1 MKKFIVAFLGLFM
14 MLGASILYA
23 CGPTKI
29 ELNLSTQSVSL
40 QLNGEEVD
48 RSTAITVDITG
59 TDDQSVS
66 LDFVYDDDIASAT
79 LSQNSEGQN
88 VITITALN
96 EGNTELVVMTKQGSV
111 KKTVSIEVY
120 NEVTSMAEKTEEIE
134 VGGKSSR
141 YLVKNGTFQ
150 MLEQDKLLSFTPS
163 TSTRKNV
170 NWTFEANG
178 TTEYDGAIIS
188 GNQIFVPDTFAG
200 DEIVLRAT
208 SANNSD
214 VFTNVTLPCIEQINV
229 SNIRIGASIYE
240 TSGFDFTTTTEGTAL
255 GEVSVEITPNISQY
269 LGSETDRP
277 FENAAYIMVET
288 TLAEGFEL
296 ISMVTDVY
304 GNQTDLLEVV
314 SDSKTSNGYIYRVFA
329 KSNTSVNQ
337 NFYVSFKVG
346 YSDYDYSID
355 ISSAFADI
363 GEEYS
368 RITVEAAEKIEKV
381 SVYRNGADATLNNQT
396 LYSQYSNYLNSG
408 YGQLFKVSLTPD
420 TVLWAEDNQPAS
432 GNYIITVQAF
442 DESEVIPVQ
451 AFYRSNG
458 VYMPISFTLQDE
470 QWISEEISSTSSK
483 TFEHS
488 LYLKAN
494 PEYFEANNL
503 TSKEGITLTFSSVDN
518 SRATKA
524 VINAKIVQTSN
535 EISISGSD
543 ETGETVSEIILNSTT
558 AVSTPFYF
566 ILHGQTTVDG
576 LSISS
581 NSQYVDISEPKFVS
595 LSNDGENVRF
605 VVDVTLKENYVGLT
619 NNSSSFTIVHE
630 NGMQSQPITLNIY
643 FPLTD
648 ASVTANNTSA
658 SIVLNDNRNYIVENG
673 AVNLNGSLS
682 AGILMLKNGTT
693 TPLMHSFNK
702 SSNGNMAEAS
712 VSVGFYD
719 YVEGEISLE
728 EYLSLFANNGD
739 LEENLNTII
748 ERAEEQNTAS
758 AIVAFDSFANDAIRT
773 KKAGYTY
780 IVFTYEGIGIGGGDA
795 TFKRI
800 VLVHSYSAVESF
812 AITPSSDRNFSLYAS
827 DSVGETGGE
836 IKKTIR
842 VSYSSSDITYRD
854 SDNFEFRTVFGK
866 ETYTGRFDPYTH
878 QVVWNGYE
886 ANKSPVDAYY
896 QILNVNP
903 QATYIE
909 FTIYALSTNG
919 VQNSPQILYL
929 DYHLTSED
937 ASLNLAGLI
946 GSTSPYQ
953 AVLSF
958 TLINADRVEEVII
971 DGIDDEGIYFEI
983 DSLTSTSQYVI
994 VQTSPDSARNTGVSY
1009 IVVNENGDQTTS
1021 IVDVMPIASVSTRLK
1036 IDLSKTIT
1044 EGTSGTLYVFPTD
1057 AVNNGIINYQFT
1069 DKAGQVQSGKIML
1082 SDLGRTRS
1090 DGLTY
1095 FEYLTQN
1102 AFFTNNQGEQIS
1114 FANIFKEVSIQVAD
1128 GKSFEHA
1135 YRVYDE
1141 SGFDKGAS
1149 SSTYFYSV
1157 MNDITL
1163 KSTTTGSLFED
1174 FTGGVEGYNGNSDI
1188 TITLTGY
1195 NFAGTLS
1202 RSGSE
1207 GGQIRNISFNGQ
1219 VTGSGFVVNTNSGT
1233 ITNVTIDT
1241 EGIYSSVLTGDSG
1254 LVGGIVGTNKGDG
1267 TIENVSVL
1275 GLTIS
1280 APEATV
1286 GGVAG
1291 ENRGKISI
1299 ARVEFYNLAQQP
1311 TESDTETPN
1320 DLQTQYNSFSGAT
1333 VGGVVGKQ
1341 TGSSISQVYVYDY
1354 NLSSHSSLSR
1364 LKGSSVVGALVGSY
1378 EATTGLT
1385 ITESFALVD
1394 NINSLEKLVG
1404 RSNVN
1409 VQTTFTRSYIAYYN
1423 ESDTYTVV
1431 YSNATDGN
1439 NGDFSSNGERVI
1451 TSADPNFNSNINN
1464 GNAYLRYFYQDE
1476 KVTNVNGQFN
1486 TVLNGDLYS
1495 AISIEDKDTKE
1506 KSIIFFRNNVNVGS
1520 SSLTSSQA
1528 QDYREL
1534 NTISISSLLANYSDN
1549 MIVSSNSS
1557 SLVVSGSEIFIQ
1569 SIGSGSL
1576 SIYSKQDV
1584 SINTTMEYVV
1594 DKALSRMVVTSESAT
1609 GKVEEF
1615 THEQE
1620 TTVNLQKSKS
1630 KLFVASFAT
1639 TSVYL
1644 GSGADEFALDMLS
1657 SFDITTASD
1666 PTSKVTFTKISNTT
1680 FNALSNG
1687 DEALTASIYP
1697 VLSSGAEAYQSAVT
1711 EETKV
1716 NITIKPVDGAIA
1728 IGYDGDEISMSP
1740 STIANVNV
1748 SMQTTDKDDTIAP
1761 QIVLVANGVETALSM
1776 KSDPTNTFTF
1786 SKQDGT
1792 AVFTVTRTDNSES
1805 QSDPTT
1811 IYTKEFAFRFE
1822 VAEDY
1827 KRKLSLNEVYKVS
1840 FVSDSQFTSESL
1852 TINLARQGIS
1862 KADVTNYK
1870 VDIASYNYNSGINS
1884 GITTYTTL
1892 STSTGVMAPGSSSIM
1907 HASVNPEYAYYD
1919 YMEVT
1924 VTGSSIASPVVFIP
1938 VEKTRDNL
1946 KYQTTDDVTF
1956 ESLPNKNGFRFTPKL
1971 FYSAGEYGGDDPKY
1985 NLHFHA
1991 TFSRAIPEDCT
2002 LTITLTYY
2010 VYNSET
2016 GESEVVDHVNSFI
2029 FVSYLAEPTIT
2040 IDGDTST
2047 LLAKGGSAEVEIAVN
2062 LDQEV
2067 EAINISGA
2075 RRGIEYDFLGEEPD
2089 QTNNRR
2095 IYRYNLSA
2103 TILAE
2108 SMNDD
2113 NRIYVNATVVRR
2125 INNNVER
2132 KTTTATVTLVDFKI
2146 NPDATYV
2153 EGAENGTLKVYAN
2166 INQTISLNYVFDPED
2181 PYYDNSNQAAI
2192 DAYNDIISKR
2202 NTFEKNHTYPALN
2215 VNGSLEEG
2223 YTSDYLINVQ
2233 ETEGSD
2239 QNPTYK
2245 AIPLI
2250 DRMYYVV
2257 GNQLV
2262 PVMGADSEN
2271 SLFEISVDSRGKINI
2286 RAKTLTEAT
2295 QQMMIR
2301 TYVVTNGESRIIE
2314 KYFNIQVSPWT
2325 SEDLPTM
2332 INTAQEF
2339 LSLAQSEGSG
2349 MYDYILMND
2358 IVLENYVPFNTDFIA
2373 SLDGNGFTI
2382 HIKSFDTTLSSSI
2395 LNLALFD
2402 TVNANTTLKNVRV
2415 NLYNGGQINVKVG
2428 SGNITDLNVAGFA
2441 ITNNGI
2447 ITNCEVVSFYT
2458 DQYAIGQSGLNETA
2472 TNKIAGEHG
2481 INIKYM
2487 NGSNEV
2493 SMSENSSWD
2502 SQVAGFVIN
2511 NNGNIT
2517 NSRVGGDDIIEL
2529 LEVDP
2534 TYNNQITARVTA
2546 LDNFNIVAQGQTSG
2560 FVLQNQGSISAS
2572 FAKNLAIQNDS
2583 RTARENK
2590 AFATGFVGT
2599 NSGKILTSYV
2609 EGVKQTSSDSDKVYA
2624 RMGSLISTEQAVIA
2638 GFVLTNSGDSSL
2650 IENSYSNI
2658 MISNAD
2664 TQEGVYLA
2672 SGFVYRNEG
2681 KVVNCYSA
2689 SQIEN
2694 QRYLQMS
2701 FSGLDAAGNLLASGE
2716 YENCYYYNTDYRST
2730 DATTGSGTE
2739 SDFNT
2744 NVIML
2749 PTPDREEYYY
2759 GFSIATYGGEDGI
2772 WAMDTNTVG
2781 GEGLKLLEP
2790 DDIAISYRYVNYL
2803 EYNADGSVNTDG
2815 EYQLPYGIIYV
2826 AEGTS
2831 EYEIDARYGT
2841 DENPIIIRNAQE
2853 FIDIT
2858 GASESTPIQEQ
2869 FKDTIHG
2876 TYRLVSDIDMSAFS
2890 SQVMSLP
2897 STQSAFS
2904 GKFYGNGFTIS
2915 GLSLSYNG
2923 NNLAYGLFKSIEP
2936 YNDGLRTYYPRVV
2949 GLNIQTNSNMLASD
2963 TTFVGTLAGYIKD
2976 AMIVN
2981 VEITYS
2987 NGAMVQGR
2995 NFVGALAGLVSG
3007 DSIVKNI
3014 TITNPNVQ
3022 AVRMTTTIDK
3032 TIFEVNDINNFRN
3045 SVLSSLNNTYMF
3057 TGSDSISSITSP
3069 YSYAGGIVG
3078 YMDIYSIVQTYFTYT
3093 TIPTFNVTAIRALGT
3108 INVTGQVAGGLFGLT
3123 AHQTYIEDA
3132 GVTVAGR
3139 MEDNTS
3145 HILSTKDYAG
3155 GVIGQSFGYLSKIFS
3170 EHEEEVQQD
3179 IEDNIASYYAGNTS
3193 VERGIL
3199 NLFMAEN
3206 QSSTNYYQKAIGGL
3220 IGFVGSGVLQT
3231 SYSKLNVISLS
3242 AENAGG
3248 LVGEIK
3254 LTGAR
3259 SYRYQTSAG
3268 EGFTKFLFHET
3279 FASGDVRA
3287 YKEGS
3292 EGKSGGLI
3300 GCISDSSDRVS
3311 LLSTNAINFFTN
3323 IDYRTGKAYSSA
3335 SFGDKTTVSD
3345 TPGSMAKFVYQLL
3358 GGVNENDE
3366 NIDIPTVLTI
3376 ASAKNVATAEKGKSL
3391 GYVQYY
3397 RFNGEETLIFINLY
3411 KGYTFS
3417 LYADD
3422 DTQPVE
3428 AIDIYTNGS
3437 IGFQATQKVFLNSSV
3452 WDTNNWVHNSDKI
3465 FPEIKYSI
3473 GQLATVYLDDYNKAE
3488 ILQMMT
3494 ENKNLNV
3501 ILRGLKTANG
3511 TEYVDVDI
3519 SALQETYQLSNF
3531 SGRISGLT
3539 GSEYFTD
3546 LTGRTGS
3553 SKERQVR
3560 LIINSSLFG
3569 STSAGFSMDNVHI
3582 QFGGG
3587 EAGDDDS
3594 LAVEG
3599 GIISS
3604 STLDT
3609 VTLKNIT
3616 LFITNPVTVNAVNPP
3631 NIDGAAAGLIAP
3643 SIDGTV
3649 ITDFTFDLTEMTTWN
3664 SATTVM
3670 SVGVTGHTTSKIHAG
3685 WIAGRANQTSNT
3697 TKMLVNNVEIKIK
3710 AGEGNKAFTALGF
3723 SAGSSANAVN
3733 AGLIFGSVAKSD
3745 AENLIRVAEFNT
3757 SFNMPS
3763 DKEITID
3770 ASNLTVSNASNIGGF
3785 IGLVEGLD
3793 KLTLLGENGT
3803 TNDFILKA
3811 PKINSSNKDL
3821 NVGGMIGS
3829 VVGNSGSTKIDTAQ
3843 SGNVESG
3850 AFEMILNV
3858 TITPHTTTKANCY
3871 YGGVAGQS
3879 TRALPISNTTVD
3891 LTVDVTASQNTY
3903 IGGAVGYLESS
3914 LESSE
3919 ETRISNLESTVT
3931 VNLKGKSN
3939 LFIGGAVGQLQRS
3952 NGTTISN
3959 LTSTVT
3965 IQNADSY
3972 TGDTGNAQIG
3982 GVIGLANGES
3992 DANIIQDSA
4001 VQLEIKADTLVATAW
4016 IGGVIAQNKQNF
4028 ELSNIDVKM
4037 SVANTFKANTGSTS
4051 YYDYMLGGVVGYNNG
4066 KAIAM
4071 ENITVK
4077 DAEEGVNGVNIVTD
4091 KKIEVAVGSLV
4102 GYSTGTISNG
4112 TTANL
4117 YSNMSISFQTTCT
4130 DSDQDELGLF
4140 IGGLIGAESV
4150 NKADLSIGLGNS
4162 SIAYLG
4168 TITVDLGD
4176 ARGASVGGIIGYL
4189 QKSEKT
4195 IINNSLFGGK
4205 IIIKEQNGQKVIV
4218 GGTIAHANSDFEI
4231 NNANN
4236 YGDVFIDYSE
4246 KQVGDKLNS
4255 SSRMSS
4261 YIFGGIVGHIN
4272 IAGVT
4277 GVSALG
4283 TIKNS
4288 NSMVTNHNARLAG
4301 TSADTTTS
4309 DQTGAIVGAGTLDE
4323 TNSENNY
4330 YNSAVSLA
4338 YDNQGTDIGYN
4349 VASGNGYKAA
4359 TGSTYVA
4366 ESIIARIKGKIDNDA
4381 NLKGFIGDSYATTGT
4396 KLSPAAKWGDGVGN
4410 GFDFTVNYFTSA
4422 ALSSV
4427 KGKNLTNVAIVGDF
4441 NLEVELTNPIKSIGG
4456 YSSISGVNFEI
4467 EYDGNIQDYA
4477 VGEHIGGIVNVMSGS
4492 SILYGVGVNGSM
4504 SIGCA
4509 TPANGATAKTAT
4521 IGGIVGSMTSGLIAE
4536 SYTSLD
4542 MIYRA
4547 ASGGTISAITNHHNS
4562 NQLAFIEYTYA
4573 TGSVVSYIDAELI
4586 GFANSIV
4593 NTNDNKSN
4601 MMISDCYTITKLDQ
4615 NDYTSTDAPTA
4626 DIYANKGGTVASLI
4640 YGINESNATLSSD
4653 KNETLSNNNT
4663 ATSLTT
4669 STFLT
4674 QNEGG
4679 TGSYA
4684 DEDWSRNVNF
4694 NYGYPTRGFTY
4705 LKQSSWSA
4713 TSVPTDSAS
4722 GDSPKYDDYVKSQ
4735 TYPRN
4740 ANGSS
4745 SNSRTFLVPNI
4756 GVLQYILNHQDN
4768 DENNKWNT
4776 VANMALMYDVD
4787 LSKTEFSDGKFD
4799 NGAETAIKLS
4809 LGSKKLD
4816 GQDHTIIGLRDSLFE
4831 SITGGVV
4838 RNLRLTEAEVNNES
4852 QADAFGLLA
4861 KTMSGGLVS
4870 NMTLEGEV
4878 NITSTAS
4885 TDVGG
4890 LIGQIKA
4897 GEINTITN
4905 LLKVTYSNSLGT
4917 SIGGIVGHIETVDSS
4932 DSDVSILY
4940 CSNYGPITGKSL
4952 ARAVGGIVGSFDQ
4965 VRGGAKTIIN
4975 YCFNGSSVLAGYT
4988 NSDTTY
4994 NSTPY
4999 YAGGIVG
5006 FIPASTNGDI
5016 DISNCYN
5023 AGIIKAG
5030 HKDHANEAEADATQ
5044 AIAYAS
5050 GIVGSAAG
5058 NPVSATEGI
5067 GVYISN
5073 CYNEG
5078 SIEALGVDPTTEYV
5092 VTGMDYDDGVVSG
5105 TNEPKIYLVQTN
5117 AKNVSGYHIADIT
5130 VTNCKSEGDL
5140 ELDGAMLEQ
5149 YSGRKLADTAPTDA
5163 TVYGSGDYL
5172 CMYDKDSANGY
5183 VSVNSDEPG
5192 QQIFGKGLQNVN
5204 NEESVFQ
5211 PVTDYNWRVLI
5222 VANTYGIGKK
5232 HIGEQKPAI
5241 EIALKSMQPND
5252 FKDNNDD
5259 SSTSDFSVLQFNILK
5274 VPTRFVETQKIQ
5286 ADIYIGAWSIITHL
5300 FYTEENNHYMCLSQ
5314 TINRNYYYDFSEQI
5328 SGNNGIITTMESAL
5342 GSTASGEDYE
5352 GLSKSSFG
5360 ANPNSGV
5367 NKNTEVT
5374 IGGDPYILAY
5384 NYSPVFESGTYTYT
5398 WEKEIALSGLGVKD
5412 ESAIDDDCWSYNV
5425 TISETGGNNIK
5436 ATSDNESSSGVR
5448 MSVIPSAGSRTFS
5461 FTYSGESLGD
5471 DPKLSGSISYNKAF
5485 ELDLTDSTSD
5495 FIYHDDTS
5503 FAIDVTGIFNIS
5515 IGGGTSTSTNVSDL
5529 ASLVMPDVELTDANG
5544 NKHDKVICFTAIPSA
5559 SGEGEATREGTNYY
5573 FVLNTE
5579 TANKPIIEYYTNA
5592 RVTGVEGKV
5601 NIKGEN
5607 ETLLSIVENFP
5618 LQLSSIVNYSIGL
5631 ASVDLSEDN
5640 YASFESMADSK
5651 ALERSGQLSFTEE
5664 DENEN
5669 SVIVRDPYRCGS
5681 SLSELKESG
5690 YIADYSDDV
5699 VTDESGNYVL
5709 AIEFNSS
5716 FKRLMIYADALS
5728 GGTYLFAMYN
5738 SGADS
5743 LAAEDIWIDNLV
5755 DDVTVEFKD
5764 NTLTFKSPSSHRH
5777 QIAYLRYATY
5787 LAKFNDDQWTNSLE
5801 NINATTFKFQQSEF
5815 PFADKPSETE
5825 EGITVEYNKTV
5836 DDSDVTFTAENVLKA
5851 NIAYLLD
5858 GVAGTAKATYNVKK
5872 ITNGRDKTIF
5882 YKADGTFKMLVA
5894 GESEEGNWSNVEILE
5909 YYSGTTNRPIK
5920 AGDEVTIEYDHS
5932 ENTVNGTI
5940 TYSYKTASFNV
5951 VQNGDSYSLVYQEG
5965 YSYSGSYSEN
5975 DEDEGTETSTALS
5988 NEEKAT
5994 ISGAMQI
6001 YKDSNNVLYIYSN
6014 NGDIN
6019 LYSIARSTTANDTLT
6034 IDGIAMERS
6043 THTFTLSG
6051 ITLTEPNQAYNLDT
6065 SSGNLSTYFNNV
6077 TDDNEDIF
6085 NLKET
6090 KTLPFDE
6097 ISYSGY
6103 TPPSENVSTIILMN
6117 DIFITEENIVLGFNI
6132 YGNHHALISNQA
6144 GSMFS
6149 ALGKSAGEGEG
6160 EGEGVRLENLDIV
6173 GTTSQ
6178 KIFNALNGTNK
6189 FYNIDFYGTVY
6200 NSIEIT
6206 AEESEADGEADD
6218 GNTGSK
6224 DTIGLYN
6231 ISGTHVDIYTAIY
6244 GKKDVKISVDNMD
6257 ESQTSSTPTVQDEGS
6272 GGESQPA
6279 TDDPNTHVKLK
6290 GVVFAAD
6297 GEDGTS
6303 DTSATAGGDGKSIT
6317 LTNTTNNMLIA
6328 VKAGDAGNGGL
6339 TLSSGLPSAS
6349 EDIKAGGAAGTV
6361 TGTSETFAST
6371 SGISGGVY
6379 RNDEK
6384 GNSDTTFKQRAIGA
6398 VHTCTDGN
6406 GNHIAFG
6413 WSNGDRTANVGD
6425 AIPDVAILIESPRST
6440 EFSLAGIGS
6449 NFAAF
6454 YKGGGEESPS
6464 DKELLSTGGRGD
6476 FVNDANGEHLGKEA
6490 FKYLVLD
6497 AAGNSVYSKSS
6508 FIAAGG
6514 AWPEGIAVVKFST
6527 NYTSELS
6534 TFFSN
6539 NSGKTFK
6546 VLGLGTAN
6554 KDGEVTPGAPIYI
6567 LKNSFTASNAE
6578 SVKTELDNIL
6588 TAEGVNPMDYL
6599 IANNTG
6605 DSDVSEYISTFITFY
6620 QATYLDICITIYIY
6634 IE

>member
-200 DEIVLRAT
+200 DEIVLIAT

-214 VFTNVTLPCIEQINV
+214 VFTTVTLPCIEQINV

-296 ISMVTDVY
+296 IPMVTDVY

-314 SDSKTSNGYIYRVFA
+314 SDSKTSNRYIYRVFA

-355 ISSAFADI
+355 ISSAFADV
-363 GEEYS
+363 GEEYG
-368 RITVEAAEKIEKV
+368 RITVEAAEKIKKI
-381 SVYRNGADATLNNQT
+381 SVYKNSADATLNTQT

-854 SDNFEFRTVFGK
+854 SDNFEFRTIFGK
-866 ETYTGRFDPYTH
+866 ETYTGRFDPDTH

-1135 YRVYDE
+1135 YRVYDK

-1241 EGIYSSVLTGDSG
+1241 EGIYSSVLTGASG
-1254 LVGGIVGTNKGDG
+1254 FVGGIVGTNKGDG

-1275 GLTIS
+1275 GLTIL

-1291 ENRGKISI
+1291 QNSGSISI
-1299 ARVEFYNLAQQP
+1299 ARVEFYKLSNRQP
-1311 TESDTETPN
+1311 SEEQPYTHNTFT
-1320 DLQTQYNSFSGAT
+1320 GAT
-1333 VGGVVGKQ
+1333 VGGVIGAQ
-1341 TGSSISQVYVYDY
+1341 MTAGTISQVYVYDY
-1354 NLSSHSSLSR
+1354 NLNSGSSLSR
-1364 LKGSSVVGALVGSY
+1364 LKGTTKGALVGSY
-1378 EATTGLT
+1378 ELLTGLT

-1394 NINSLEKLVG
+1394 NINTLDGLVG
-1404 RSNVN
+1404 QSN

-1534 NTISISSLLANYSDN
+1534 NTIAISSLLANYSDN

-1657 SFDITTASD
+1657 SFNITTASD

-1687 DEALTASIYP
+1687 DKALTASIYP

-1938 VEKTRDNL
+1938 VEKTSDNL
-1946 KYQTTDDVTF
+1946 KYKTTDDVTF

-1971 FYSAGEYGGDDPKY
+1971 SYGKDDYGGDDPKY

-2016 GESEVVDHVNSFI
+2016 GEGEVVDHVNSFI

-2067 EAINISGA
+2067 EAINISEA

-2095 IYRYNLSA
+2095 IYRYKLSA

-2215 VNGSLEEG
+2215 VNGSLVKG

-2233 ETEGSD
+2233 ETEGID

-2382 HIKSFDTTLSSSI
+2382 HIKSFDTTASSST

-2428 SGNITDLNVAGFA
+2428 TSGVSDLNVAGFA

-2472 TNKIAGEHG
+2472 TNKIAGNHG

-2609 EGVKQTSSDSDKVYA
+2609 EGVKQTSSDSDRVYA

-3022 AVRMTTTIDK
+3022 AVRMTTTID
-3032 TIFEVNDINNFRN
+3032 TTTFEVNDINNFRN
-3045 SVLSSLNNTYMF
+3045 SVLSSLNYTYMF

-3287 YKEGS
+3287 YRE

-3300 GCISDSSDRVS
+3300 GCISNSSDRVS

-3323 IDYRTGKAYSSA
+3323 IDYRTGEAYSSA
-3335 SFGDKTTVSD
+3335 YFEDFKEED
-3345 TPGSMAKFVYQLL
+3345 DDDALGSMAKFVYQLL
-3358 GGVNENDE
+3358 GGVGE
-3366 NIDIPTVLTI
+3366 NISDIPTVLTI
-3376 ASAKNVATAEKGKSL
+3376 ASAKNVATAEEGKSL

-3411 KGYTFS
+3411 EGYKFD
-3417 LYADD
+3417 LYAND

-3428 AIDIYTNGS
+3428 AIDTYTNGS

-3539 GSEYFTD
+3539 DEEYFTD
-3546 LTGRTGS
+3546 ASGTN
-3553 SKERQVR
+3553 RQVR

-3587 EAGDDDS
+3587 EAGDDDA
-3594 LAVEG
+3594 LGVEG

-3616 LFITNPVTVNAVNPP
+3616 LFIKNPVTVNAVNVL
-3631 NIDGAAAGLIAP
+3631 NSDGAAAGLIAP

-3649 ITDFTFDLTEMTTWN
+3649 ITDFTFDLTERNWTGTTI
-3664 SATTVM
+3664 M
-3670 SVGVTGHTTSKIHAG
+3670 SVGVTGHVTSKIHAG

-3697 TKMLVNNVEIKIK
+3697 TKMLVNNVEIEI
-3710 AGEGNKAFTALGF
+3710 NDNNFTALGF
-3723 SAGSSANAVN
+3723 SAGSSADAVN
-3733 AGLIFGSVAKSD
+3733 AGLIFGSVAKLD
-3745 AENLIRVAEFNT
+3745 AETLIRVAEFNT
-3757 SFNMPS
+3757 SFIMPS
-3763 DKEITID
+3763 SKEITID
-3770 ASNLTVSNASNIGGF
+3770 ASNLTVSDASNIGGF
-3785 IGLVEGLD
+3785 IGLVGGLD
-3793 KLTLLGENGT
+3793 KLTLLGENNKT
-3803 TNDFILKA
+3803 ENTFILNA
-3811 PKINSSNKDL
+3811 PSITGSNNL

-3829 VVGNSGSTKIDTAQ
+3829 VEGNSGDTKINTAP
-3843 SGNVESG
+3843 SSDVGSDN
-3850 AFEMILNV
+3850 FEMTLKV
-3858 TITPHTTTKANCY
+3858 TITPNTTTNANCY

-3879 TRALPISNTTVD
+3879 KRSLPISGTTVE
-3891 LTVDVTASQNTY
+3891 LTVDVTNSQSTY
-3903 IGGAVGYLESS
+3903 IGGAVGSLDSS
-3914 LESSE
+3914 DDSSE
-3919 ETRISNLESTVT
+3919 ETTKISDLDSTVTVTLKGNSNLWIGGAVGNLQNSASTTISNLESTVT
-3931 VNLKGKSN
+3931 
-3939 LFIGGAVGQLQRS
+3939 
-3952 NGTTISN
+3952 
-3959 LTSTVT
+3959 
-3965 IQNADSY
+3965 IQNADGGGSS
-3972 TGDTGNAQIG
+3972 GSAQIG
-3982 GVIGLANGES
+3982 GVIGLADGES
-3992 DANIIQDSA
+3992 DDNTIQNST
-4001 VQLEIKADTLVATAW
+4001 VELEIKANTLVATAW
-4016 IGGVIAQNKQNF
+4016 IGGVIAQNGQDFK
-4028 ELSNIDVKM
+4028 LSNINVTM
-4037 SVANTFKANTGSTS
+4037 SVAKTFQATTTDNTT
-4051 YYDYMLGGVVGYNNG
+4051 YDYMLGGVVGYNSG

-4071 ENITVK
+4071 ENITVTDK
-4077 DAEEGVNGVNIVTD
+4077 TEGDVSGVNISTTNNAT
-4091 KKIEVAVGSLV
+4091 KVAVGSLV
-4102 GYSTGTISNG
+4102 GYSTGTISSG
-4112 TTANL
+4112 TEANL
-4117 YSNMSISFQTTCT
+4117 YSDMSISFATTAT
-4130 DSDQDELGLF
+4130 TATTAPISDDLH
-4140 IGGLIGAESV
+4140 IGGLIGSEDV
-4150 NKADLSIGLGNS
+4150 NEADSSIGLGNS
-4162 SIAYLG
+4162 SIAYTG
-4168 TITVDLGD
+4168 TINIDLNNS
-4176 ARGASVGGIIGYL
+4176 RNVRVGGIVGSL
-4189 QKSEKT
+4189 EGST
-4195 IINNSLFGGK
+4195 TTINNSIFGGK
-4205 IIIKEQNGQKVIV
+4205 IIIKNPNARSVVV
-4218 GGTIAHANSDFEI
+4218 GGTIAHANSDFAI
-4231 NNANN
+4231 DNANN
-4236 YGDVFIDYSE
+4236 YGDVFIDY
-4246 KQVGDKLNS
+4246 GTDAT
-4255 SSRMSS
+4255 SRMNS
-4261 YIFGGIVGHIN
+4261 YTFGGIVGNIN
-4272 IAGVT
+4272 SG
-4277 GVSALG
+4277 SALG
-4283 TIKNS
+4283 TVTNS

-4301 TSADTTTS
+4301 TTADTTNS
-4309 DQTGAIVGAGTLDE
+4309 DQTGAIVGAGTLA
-4323 TNSENNY
+4323 TSTSNY

-4338 YDNQGTDIGYN
+4338 YDNQGTDIGY
-4349 VASGNGYKAA
+4349 SGVSANGYKVA
-4359 TGSTYVA
+4359 TGSAYVA
-4366 ESIIARIKGKIDNDA
+4366 ESIIARIKAKIDA
-4381 NLKGFIGDSYATTGT
+4381 NLLAFIGNGAEEFDIDSYATAGT
-4396 KLSPAAKWGDGVGN
+4396 KLSPATTWTAPSTQTEGASKEAGTGTDGEGAGTGSDDKPVSN
-4410 GFDFTVNYFTSA
+4410 GTGHTVKYFTSA
-4422 ALSSV
+4422 VLESV
-4427 KGKNLTNVAIVGDF
+4427 KGQTLTNVAIVGDF
-4441 NLEVELTNPIKSIGG
+4441 KDVTLTSPIQEIDG
-4456 YSSISGVNFEI
+4456 YSSISGVNFKI
-4467 EYDGNIQDYA
+4467 AYDGVFGPT
-4477 VGEHIGGIVNVMSGS
+4477 VGGLVNEMTGN
-4492 SILYGVGVNGSM
+4492 SIIYGVGVNGSM
-4504 SIGCA
+4504 SIGG
-4509 TPANGATAKTAT
+4509 TSTAT

-4547 ASGGTISAITNHHNS
+4547 ASGGTISAITNYTGT
-4562 NQLAFIEYTYA
+4562 NQAYIEYTYA
-4573 TGSVVSYIDAELI
+4573 TGSVGAYTKANIMAFMTAS
-4586 GFANSIV
+4586 ANSAYV
-4593 NTNDNKSN
+4593 NS
-4601 MMISDCYTITKLDQ
+4601 SYSITKIDEKNYNNATTEVIVGIVQ
-4615 NDYTSTDAPTA
+4615 DASTYNFYFDYNAFDRHIVGAGDVRYKVTA
-4626 DIYANKGGTVASLI
+4626 DFLDN
-4640 YGINESNATLSSD
+4640 SD
-4653 KNETLSNNNT
+4653 SE
-4663 ATSLTT
+4663 
-4669 STFLT
+4669 
-4674 QNEGG
+4674 
-4679 TGSYA
+4679 
-4684 DEDWSRNVNF
+4684 DENPIFNGNDWSRNLNF

-4713 TSVPTDSAS
+4713 TSVPSHTET
-4722 GDSPKYDDYVKSQ
+4722 GDSGYDSYVESR
-4735 TYPRN
+4735 TYTRT

-4745 SNSRTFLVPNI
+4745 SNSGTFLVPNI

-4768 DENNKWNT
+4768 DQDNKWNT

-4787 LSKTEFSDGKFD
+4787 LSQTEFSDGKFD
-4799 NGAETAIKLS
+4799 DGAETPDKLS
-4809 LGSKKLD
+4809 LESKRLD

-4890 LIGQIKA
+4890 LIGQIEA

-4905 LLKVTYSNSLGT
+4905 LLKVTYSNSSGT
-4917 SIGGIVGHIETVDSS
+4917 SIGGIVGHIETTANSN
-4932 DSDVSILY
+4932 SDVSILY
-4940 CSNYGPITGKSL
+4940 CSNYGPITGKDF

-4965 VRGGAKTIIN
+4965 AREGAKTIIN

-4988 NSDTTY
+4988 NSGTTY

-5092 VTGMDYDDGVVSG
+5092 VTGVTYINGLVSNAEG
-5105 TNEPKIYLVQTN
+5105 SKIYLVQTN

-5130 VTNCKSEGDL
+5130 VTNCNSDGDL
-5140 ELDGAMLEQ
+5140 ELDGAMLDAVEKDS
-5149 YSGRKLADTAPTDA
+5149 SGKVITSGNNCNLTTSNGNGPC
-5163 TVYGSGDYL
+5163 VYGSDDY
-5172 CMYDKDSANGY
+5172 GY
-5183 VSVNSDEPG
+5183 MHNFEVNSDEDELLYTLTKDSPYVKKITQSSIKLG
-5192 QQIFGKGLQNVN
+5192 GAGVFDYCFYNANGAVIKITLTTRNV
-5204 NEESVFQ
+5204 EEEV
-5211 PVTDYNWRVLI
+5211 
-5222 VANTYGIGKK
+5222 
-5232 HIGEQKPAI
+5232 
-5241 EIALKSMQPND
+5241 
-5252 FKDNNDD
+5252 
-5259 SSTSDFSVLQFNILK
+5259 FSVLKINKLK
-5274 VPTRFVETQKIQ
+5274 IPEVFVETQKVKTLIEINAASEFAATTQ
-5286 ADIYIGAWSIITHL
+5286 FRVNPA
-5300 FYTEENNHYMCLSQ
+5300 EQ
-5314 TINRNYYYDFSEQI
+5314 TIYRNYYYDFSSQI
-5328 SGNNGIITTMESAL
+5328 SGNNGIITTMENAL
-5342 GSTASGEDYE
+5342 GASGSTENASLNLD
-5352 GLSKSSFG
+5352 KSSFG

-5384 NYSPVFESGTYTYT
+5384 NYSPVFESGTSTYT

-5412 ESAIDDDCWSYNV
+5412 ESAIDDDCWSYEV
-5425 TISETGGNNIK
+5425 TISKTGGNNIE
-5436 ATSDNESSSGVR
+5436 ATSNNESSSGVR

-5471 DPKLSGSISYNKAF
+5471 DPKLSGEISYNKAF
-5485 ELDLTDSTSD
+5485 ELDLTNSTSD

-5515 IGGGTSTSTNVSDL
+5515 IDGGTSTSTDVSDL
-5529 ASLVMPDVELTDANG
+5529 ASLVMPDIELTDANR
-5544 NKHDKVICFTAIPSA
+5544 NKHDKVICFTA
-5559 SGEGEATREGTNYY
+5559 EDTGTNYY

-5592 RVTGVEGKV
+5592 TVTGVEGKV
-5601 NIKGEN
+5601 NIKGEDK
-5607 ETLLSIVENFP
+5607 TLLSVVENFP
-5618 LQLSSIVNYSIGL
+5618 LQLTSSVNYSIGL

-5640 YASFESMADSK
+5640 YASFESTTDTK
-5651 ALERSGQLSFTEE
+5651 ELEDFGECIIRDGYG
-5664 DENEN
+5664 N
-5669 SVIVRDPYRCGS
+5669 IIRDPYECGK
-5681 SLSELKESG
+5681 SLSGLKELA
-5690 YIADYSDDV
+5690 YITSYSDAGT
-5699 VTDESGNYVL
+5699 TDESGNYVL
-5709 AIEFNSS
+5709 AIKFKSS
-5716 FKRLMIYADALS
+5716 LKRLCIYADTLN
-5728 GGTYLFAMYN
+5728 TYLFAMYN
-5738 SGADS
+5738 SGAGS
-5743 LAAEDIWIDNLV
+5743 LATEDIWINNTYLTS
-5755 DDVTVEFKD
+5755 VTVEFKD
-5764 NTLTFKSPSSHRH
+5764 NTLTFKSPKGHE
-5777 QIAYLRYATY
+5777 IDWYLGLATY
-5787 LAKFNDDQWTNSLE
+5787 LVSFGDDSLE
-5801 NINATTFKFQQSEF
+5801 DINATTFKFQQSEF
-5815 PFADKPSETE
+5815 PFADKPSETK

-5836 DDSDVTFTAENVLKA
+5836 DDSDVTFTAETVLEA

-5858 GVAGTAKATYNVKK
+5858 GFAGTAKATYNVKK
-5872 ITNGRDKTIF
+5872 ITNGRDTTIF
-5882 YKADGTFKMLVA
+5882 YKADGTFKMLAA

-5932 ENTVNGTI
+5932 ENTADGTT
-5940 TYSYKTASFNV
+5940 TYSYKTASFKV
-5951 VQNGDSYSLVYQEG
+5951 VQNEAGSYSLTYQEDSG

-5975 DEDEGTETSTALS
+5975 DEDGGTETSTALS
-5988 NEEKAT
+5988 DEEKAT

-6014 NGDIN
+6014 NGNIN
-6019 LYSIARSTTANDTLT
+6019 LYNIARSTTVNDTLT
-6034 IDGIAMERS
+6034 INGIARGVPS

-6051 ITLTEPNQAYNLDT
+6051 IDLSEQNQAYNLDT
-6065 SSGNLSTYFNNV
+6065 TTGVLSTYFNNV
-6077 TDDNEDIF
+6077 TDDDEDIF

-6090 KTLPFDE
+6090 KTLPFGE

-6117 DIFITEENIVLGFNI
+6117 DIFVVPNETIENIVLGFNI

-6160 EGEGVRLENLDIV
+6160 EGVRLENLDIV
-6173 GTTSQ
+6173 GTTSR

-6200 NSIEIT
+6200 NEIEIE
-6206 AEESEADGEADD
+6206 AEESEADD

-6224 DTIGLYN
+6224 DTIGLDG

-6244 GKKDVKISVDNMD
+6244 GKEDVKISVANMD
-6257 ESQTSSTPTVQDEGS
+6257 ESSQPSSTPTVQDEGS

-6339 TLSSGLPSAS
+6339 TLSDDLPLATSKELFKIAT
-6349 EDIKAGGAAGTV
+6349 GGAAGTV
-6361 TGTSETFAST
+6361 TGASETFT
-6371 SGISGGVY
+6371 SEAGISGGVY
-6379 RNDEK
+6379 RSDET
-6384 GNSDTTFKQRAIGA
+6384 GNSDTTFKQRAFGA
-6398 VHTCTDGN
+6398 MFISDESKAGLNICFASDMNEFPGIEYAGDESGDNVIEN
-6406 GNHIAFG
+6406 AHIVI
-6413 WSNGDRTANVGD
+6413 R
-6425 AIPDVAILIESPRST
+6425 SPNS
-6440 EFSLAGIGS
+6440 SDDNLAGTGS
-6449 NFAAF
+6449 GFAAF
-6454 YKGGGEESPS
+6454 YKGGDDDTYDTAEG
-6464 DKELLSTGGRGD
+6464 KLLSSGARGYTYD
-6476 FVNDANGEHLGKEA
+6476 DYHFTTEGDGEKHLGKEA

-6508 FIAAGG
+6508 FIAAGETL
-6514 AWPEGIAVVKFST
+6514 PEGIAAVKFST
-6527 NYTSELS
+6527 NNQEDLTTFLNNNSDKTLSIVGIGWKANNFDYDYLFAGAPSVGHLVYNKDDPSFVKNLHMSLSVLAETEVNAWELS
-6534 TFFSN
+6534 FYLVCDTN
-6539 NSGKTFK
+6539 GM
-6546 VLGLGTAN
+6546 A
-6554 KDGEVTPGAPIYI
+6554 I
-6567 LKNSFTASNAE
+6567 LKWGL
-6578 SVKTELDNIL
+6578 TEVWNENDLGMG
-6588 TAEGVNPMDYL
+6588 AQFV
-6599 IANNTG
+6599 
-6605 DSDVSEYISTFITFY
+6605 V
-6620 QATYLDICITIYIY
+6620 YIY